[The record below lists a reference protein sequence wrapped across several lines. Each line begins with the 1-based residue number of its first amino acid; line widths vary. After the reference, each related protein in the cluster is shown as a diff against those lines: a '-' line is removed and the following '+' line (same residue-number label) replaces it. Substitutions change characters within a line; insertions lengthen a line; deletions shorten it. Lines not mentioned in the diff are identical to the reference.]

1 MADDNTAAADKI
13 IRVLMVCLGNICR
26 SPTAHGVFQ
35 KRIADANLMHRI
47 EVDSA
52 GTAGYHIGSKPDAR
66 SSAVAAKRGYD
77 LTTQSA
83 RQVQQADFSRYDYVL
98 AMDKSNLADLSSNC
112 PNAHKS
118 KLSLFLDFG
127 SGDAKEV
134 PDPYYGGDDGFDN
147 VLKLVE
153 DAADGLIAHIIERDL
168 H

>member
-1 MADDNTAAADKI
+1 VADDTAAPDKV

-35 KRIADANLMHRI
+35 QRIAEAKLAHRI

-52 GTAGYHIGSKPDAR
+52 GTAGYHIGSQPDAR

-77 LTTQSA
+77 LTTQRA
-83 RQVQQADFSRYDYVL
+83 RQVQQKDFSHYNYVL
-98 AMDKSNLADLSSNC
+98 AMDKSNLADLRSNC
-112 PNAHKS
+112 PDAHKS
-118 KLSLFLDFG
+118 RLSLFLDFG

-147 VLKLVE
+147 VLNLVE
-153 DAADGLIAHIIERDL
+153 DAAAGLIAHIIERDL